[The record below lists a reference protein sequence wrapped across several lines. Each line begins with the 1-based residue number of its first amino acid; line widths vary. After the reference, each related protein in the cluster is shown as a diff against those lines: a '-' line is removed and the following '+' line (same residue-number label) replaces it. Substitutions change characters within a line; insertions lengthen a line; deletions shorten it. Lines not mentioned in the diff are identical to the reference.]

1 MMLWQT
7 IEFFLPYSGFLFLG
21 AVTAWYATK
30 YILFNNTCYHEAE
43 FKKEQELIKAV
54 RRHEERKAA

>member
-21 AVTAWYATK
+21 AVTVWYATK

-43 FKKEQELIKAV
+43 FEKEQAV
-54 RRHEERKAA
+54 GK